1 MAFDTDVDIDDIGVV
16 QNPYLADPKRGL
28 ELVAALLAGSS
39 QANARAINNT
49 IDEMI
54 AACGRLCLPEGKKYF
69 GKLRQL
75 VELLKTPARYRML
88 KGYTIVGLG
97 GQFSSGKSSV
107 LNSLLETGAEFK
119 LPENTLA
126 STSVSTYMMYGQKG
140 AVAACTKTGQ
150 EVPLNADALEAVS
163 HDFNRMHAIN
173 PAQYIDFISIGL
185 PQFRVKSI
193 ALLDTPGYNASDV
206 ATLQEYTDKRR
217 SLKAL
222 RSVDHLV
229 WLISAKEPLLS
240 RTDAIFIKNLNL
252 SGKVTVIVNK
262 CDHVCDIFQS
272 PKPDSTDCIVK
283 IRRCFDEEGIACES
297 VIPYCAKEPDWNG
310 GRQRVL
316 DFLKKAAASKKYAE
330 DRGAQLEKIIE
341 DLKKE
346 FKNTLNSMS
355 IAEMEEIDA
364 YVDAASNPLE
374 LQSLVRLRGLM
385 GFERSNLEYDHS
397 IFDACSVTLLQW
409 IRQQQTSAK

>member
-1 MAFDTDVDIDDIGVV
+1 MTFNTDVDIDDIAAV
-16 QNPYLADPKRGL
+16 QNSYLANPNRGL
-28 ELVAALLAGSS
+28 ELVSSLLAGAS
-39 QANARAINNT
+39 QANDRKINNT
-49 IDEMI
+49 LDEMI
-54 AACGRLCLPEGKKYF
+54 AACGRLHLPEDEKYF

-140 AVAACTKTGQ
+140 TVAACTKTGQ

-240 RTDAIFIKNLNL
+240 RTDANFIKNLNL
-252 SGKVTVIVNK
+252 SGKVTVIANK
-262 CDHVCDIFQS
+262 CDQVCDIFQS
-272 PKPDSTDCIVK
+272 ANPDNTDCIKK
-283 IRRCFDEEGIACES
+283 IRRCFDEAGIACDA
-297 VIPYCAKEPDWNG
+297 VIPYCAKDPEWNG
-310 GRQRVL
+310 GRKRVL
-316 DFLKKAAASKKYAE
+316 DFLTKAASSKQYAE
-330 DRGAQLEKIIE
+330 DCGAQMDIILTE
-341 DLKKE
+341 LKNE
-346 FKNTLNSMS
+346 FENMLSSMS
-355 IAEMEEIDA
+355 IAEMEEIDT
-364 YVDAASNPLE
+364 YVDASSNPLE

-385 GFERSNLEYDHS
+385 GFERSKLLYDHS
-397 IFDACSVTLLQW
+397 IFNACAATLSQW
-409 IRQQQTSAK
+409 IKQQQMSAK